1 MKIIVAIIYCCSTDA
16 DGKMKQSRWWWWWS
30 SSLWSKKYKN
40 GQTPA
45 ADYVGIL
52 CKDGNNDA
60 GIYPK
65 W

>member
-16 DGKMKQSRWWWWWS
+16 DGKMKQSRWWWWS
-30 SSLWSKKYKN
+30 SSLWSKNKKI

-52 CKDGNNDA
+52 CKDGNSDA

>member
-1 MKIIVAIIYCCSTDA
+1 MLMARWNNHDDDDDPHRYDQKI
-16 DGKMKQSRWWWWWS
+16 K
-30 SSLWSKKYKN
+30 KN